1 MQEIHPLNVALK
13 YNPPTLVLHY
23 CFGNDESQELAH
35 QVRVFIQG
43 TVTAA
48 EIVSELVREEPIY
61 FNPTLIP
68 REQVTFNY

>member
-23 CFGNDESQELAH
+23 RLGNDESQELVH
-35 QVRVFIQG
+35 QVRVFVKGNI
-43 TVTAA
+43 TAA
-48 EIVSELVREEPIY
+48 EIVGELVREEPIY
-61 FNPTLIP
+61 FNPNLIP